1 MCTLERFARDDL
13 YELFVD
19 VRHIDVTFSRDGLAR
34 TLLENDL
41 AQNGRILQMLA
52 SLGVGRDRLEAVQV
66 PQPLVVRGA
75 DRRSNDE
82 RLEWLYLT
90 NVSSMI
96 LGDDE
101 FPRLREDAPAAQL
114 RNAQKVRVI
123 HMSVRVHVGGSADEG
138 DLVKG
143 SRTSSV
149 NRHWSQV
156 A

>member
-1 MCTLERFARDDL
+1 
-13 YELFVD
+13 
-19 VRHIDVTFSRDGLAR
+19 
-34 TLLENDL
+34 
-41 AQNGRILQMLA
+41 MLT
-52 SLGVGRDRLEAVQV
+52 SLGIGRDRLEAVQV

-75 DRRSNDE
+75 DRRSDDKS
-82 RLEWLYLT
+82 LEWPNLPK
-90 NVSSMI
+90 VSCVI
-96 LGDDE
+96 LRDDE
-101 FPRLREDAPAAQL
+101 FPRLREDPPAAQL